1 MDDEHLGLR
10 ELKKRQT
17 RDSISAAALKL
28 TEEKGLSEVTI
39 EEIAREA
46 FVSPRTISNYFASK
60 EEAVLA
66 AGPVAT
72 EQLLEDFS
80 TSNSDDPPLEVLGRL
95 MSNHVRDHPDCLQ
108 KAARMIELEE
118 ANPSLRPFRLAQEV
132 ELVTDLGRRVAQRTG
147 TDFAA
152 DVYPS
157 LVASAA
163 SAALLTSLS
172 IWAQAGFPEGRLQQ
186 LIEESFSLASAGYRR
201 RAASPIRVEIESI
214 ATPQSPDA
222 QPV

>member
-1 MDDEHLGLR
+1 MS
-10 ELKKRQT
+10 KRLPA
-17 RDSISAAALKL
+17 R
-28 TEEKGLSEVTI
+28 LS
-39 EEIAREA
+39 
-46 FVSPRTISNYFASK
+46 
-60 EEAVLA
+60 
-66 AGPVAT
+66 
-72 EQLLEDFS
+72 
-80 TSNSDDPPLEVLGRL
+80 
-95 MSNHVRDHPDCLQ
+95 
-108 KAARMIELEE
+108 
-118 ANPSLRPFRLAQEV
+118 SLRAPSPTTSLPRKRRFLPQDRS
-132 ELVTDLGRRVAQRTG
+132 LVTDLGRRVAQRTG

-201 RAASPIRVEIESI
+201 RAASPIRVEIEGI